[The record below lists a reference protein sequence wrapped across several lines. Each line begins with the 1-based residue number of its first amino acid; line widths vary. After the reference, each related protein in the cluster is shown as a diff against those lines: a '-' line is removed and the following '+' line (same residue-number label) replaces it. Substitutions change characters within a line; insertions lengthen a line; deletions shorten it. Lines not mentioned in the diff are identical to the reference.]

1 MLIINKDIV
10 IGTKELITK
19 AVKSSGPG
27 GQNINKN
34 STAIILHFDIA
45 NSKFLSK
52 KTKNTLLGKSSK
64 YLTKSGKIIIKVNK
78 HKSQKRN
85 KSEAVIRL
93 IDYFNKSIETP
104 KKRYKTKPKL
114 SSIKKRLTDKRRN
127 SIKKNLRKKPKLE

>member
-1 MLIINKDIV
+1 
-10 IGTKELITK
+10 
-19 AVKSSGPG
+19 
-27 GQNINKN
+27 
-34 STAIILHFDIA
+34 
-45 NSKFLSK
+45 
-52 KTKNTLLGKSSK
+52 
-64 YLTKSGKIIIKVNK
+64 LTKSGKIIIKVNK